1 MTTALTDAQK
11 ITLVK
16 LTIGDIPGN
25 PFYPMFQD
33 SDYEMFL
40 SYNGG
45 VVNRTV
51 RMAAI
56 SASMYLSTI
65 NYKEMVA
72 DEEIWTNV
80 GKDYQAALKELISE
94 KSINNLPDGL
104 KPYASGI
111 SWGDM
116 LANNQNPDN
125 VRPSLTTIN
134 NSMHYIVFVNRR
146 ILEWPLIIV

>member
-1 MTTALTDAQK
+1 MAFTDEQK
-11 ITLVK
+11 ITLIK

-25 PFYPMFQD
+25 PFYPMLQD
-33 SDYEMFL
+33 TDYQLFL
-40 SYNGG
+40 DYNNG
-45 VVNRTV
+45 VVQRAI

-65 NYKEMVA
+65 NYREVCG
-72 DEEIWTNV
+72 DEELWTNV
-80 GKDYQAALKELISE
+80 GKDYQAALQALISE

-146 ILEWPLIIV
+146 ILEWPLVIV

>member
-1 MTTALTDAQK
+1 MALTDEQK
-11 ITLVK
+11 ITLIK

-25 PFYPMFQD
+25 PFYPMLQD
-33 SDYEMFL
+33 SDYQLFL
-40 SYNGG
+40 DYNGG
-45 VVNRTV
+45 VVNRAT

-65 NYKEMVA
+65 NYKEMVG
-72 DEEIWTNV
+72 DEQIWSNV
-80 GKDYQAALKELISE
+80 SRDYQAALQNLISE
-94 KSINNLPDGL
+94 KSINNLPDGM

-116 LANNQNPDN
+116 LANNGKPDN
-125 VRPSLTTIN
+125 VRPQLTTIN

-146 ILEWPLIIV
+146 ILEWPLVIV